1 MTCASLQK
9 KESKSEHHF
18 HYAFEVCYLQ
28 TLARMVDSL
37 VRVSR
42 RDEEEDFVSILVFLQ
57 NVPHS
62 LLCHVVGLVTVN
74 VMNKS
79 TQLTT
84 LYHQKKVRVIRVM
97 LTVPCRLFNK
107 KKTRRTHSAP
117 SLPFQQVQV
126 LFHSLFKVLFI
137 FPSRYLFAI
146 GLPRLF
152 SFRWTLPPASSCN
165 PKQLDSLHYKN
176 TPAHLQTK
184 ATAAS
189 NTYTHPQGWH
199 LLWLFV
205 RRRNWFAD
213 WLLLGLCLDGR
224 QTTTPLL
231 PKDFHPELIPL
242 HSPLLRESLLVS
254 FPPLSYMLK
263 SSGSSCLIRGL
274 KRRERLF

>member
-1 MTCASLQK
+1 
-9 KESKSEHHF
+9 
-18 HYAFEVCYLQ
+18 
-28 TLARMVDSL
+28 
-37 VRVSR
+37 
-42 RDEEEDFVSILVFLQ
+42 
-57 NVPHS
+57 
-62 LLCHVVGLVTVN
+62 
-74 VMNKS
+74 
-79 TQLTT
+79 
-84 LYHQKKVRVIRVM
+84 M

-274 KRRERLF
+274 KRRERLCLRKKKEKKGKKEKKRKKGKKKTDEGKNTHTAVTSF

>member
-1 MTCASLQK
+1 MKKKISSASWFFNK
-9 KESKSEHHF
+9 
-18 HYAFEVCYLQ
+18 
-28 TLARMVDSL
+28 
-37 VRVSR
+37 
-42 RDEEEDFVSILVFLQ
+42 

-84 LYHQKKVRVIRVM
+84 LYHQKNVRVIRVM

-189 NTYTHPQGWH
+189 NTYTHPQG
-199 LLWLFV
+199 
-205 RRRNWFAD
+205 
-213 WLLLGLCLDGR
+213 
-224 QTTTPLL
+224 
-231 PKDFHPELIPL
+231 
-242 HSPLLRESLLVS
+242 
-254 FPPLSYMLK
+254 
-263 SSGSSCLIRGL
+263 
-274 KRRERLF
+274 

>member
-1 MTCASLQK
+1 
-9 KESKSEHHF
+9 
-18 HYAFEVCYLQ
+18 
-28 TLARMVDSL
+28 
-37 VRVSR
+37 
-42 RDEEEDFVSILVFLQ
+42 
-57 NVPHS
+57 
-62 LLCHVVGLVTVN
+62 
-74 VMNKS
+74 
-79 TQLTT
+79 
-84 LYHQKKVRVIRVM
+84 M

-274 KRRERLF
+274 KRRECLCLRKKKEEKKRKRKEEKERRKGRRKQTKERTHTQLSPLSKQKRLDGLQTTQKRHAWNLQTVNVIQRLGCFLDRVPFFVFFLCFFLLFLSFVFF